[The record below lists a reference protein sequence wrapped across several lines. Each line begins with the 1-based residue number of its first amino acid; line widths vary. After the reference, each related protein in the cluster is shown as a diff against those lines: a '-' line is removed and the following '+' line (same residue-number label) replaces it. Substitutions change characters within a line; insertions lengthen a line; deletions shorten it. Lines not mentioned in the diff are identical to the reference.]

1 MGVRVVALLVA
12 VLVLAVPAA
21 GTTGGTS
28 VAYLLA
34 RQGADGG
41 FAEPGRRSDPA
52 LSAWVLLALQ
62 AAGSQALGREREAI
76 AVEYLLKQ
84 PAADTS
90 ALALRI
96 LALRAAGAPVDALV
110 ERLGSLRRADGR
122 IGPLVN
128 STIWS
133 VLALRSAGRPAGTQ
147 TLAYLRRQQG
157 RSGGWSWAPG
167 GAADSN
173 DTAAAIQALR
183 AAGVGGTPIARGV
196 TYLRGLQNRDGGFAL
211 IRGRASD
218 TQSTA
223 WAIQAFLAAGKQ
235 PPRGA
240 QDFLAR
246 MRRSDGS
253 YRYSARYVTTPTWV
267 TAQVLP
273 ALARK
278 PFPLR

>member
-1 MGVRVVALLVA
+1 VGLRIVALLVA
-12 VLVLAVPAA
+12 VLALAVPATGA
-21 GTTGGTS
+21 PGGTS
-28 VAYLLA
+28 VSYLLA

-41 FAEPGRRSDPA
+41 FAEPAGSSDPT
-52 LSAWVLLALQ
+52 LSAWALLALE
-62 AAGSQALGREREAI
+62 AAGPQAFGRERKEI
-76 AVEYLLKQ
+76 AVEYLLRQ
-84 PAADTS
+84 PAPGAA
-90 ALALRI
+90 ALSLRI
-96 LALRAAGAPVDALV
+96 LALSAAGARVEALV
-110 ERLGSLRRADGR
+110 ERLGSFRRPDGR

-147 TLAYLRRQQG
+147 TLGYLRRQQG
-157 RSGGWSWAPG
+157 RGGGWSWAPG

-183 AAGVGGTPIARGV
+183 AAGVGGTPIARGL
-196 TYLRGLQNRDGGFAL
+196 TYLRRLQNRDGGFAL
-211 IRGRASD
+211 VRGRPSD

-223 WAIQAFLAAGKQ
+223 WAIQAFLAAGKR

-240 QDFLAR
+240 YPFLAR
-246 MRRSDGS
+246 LRRVDGS
-253 YRYSARYVTTPTWV
+253 YRYSARYVTTPAWV